1 MFKLRSLSIILFFC
15 SFLFIIKSYGQQN
28 ITDSLRTVIDKKSS
42 DNITLPLYY
51 DIAKQYYLIG
61 KQDSGL
67 IYLKKGLAVAE
78 LTKNKEWYCKI
89 GLRIGLFYALMS
101 DADSAN
107 KYLEVAEPYKMGI
120 LNDTILAYYINPKA
134 IVAINKENYEAGAS
148 YTIKT

>member
-1 MFKLRSLSIILFFC
+1 M
-15 SFLFIIKSYGQQN
+15 
-28 ITDSLRTVIDKKSS
+28 
-42 DNITLPLYY
+42 YY

-120 LNDTILAYYINPKA
+120 LNDTILAYYNNHKA
-134 IVAINKENYEAGAS
+134 IVAINQEDYEAGAS
-148 YTIKT
+148 YTIKTLEILEKMGDKKIAGAMIQNTV